1 MLCGPCRSVK
11 PSSASK
17 ILYNATLTCL
27 REKSASGVLKGQ
39 NIPLTGIQSIL
50 KSEWPYVR
58 STSHV
63 LQAPRSSST
72 KLRLVVDIKCGT
84 RYTKC
89 RETFQHLVVP
99 ISTCFFLTFRMNW
112 NISFL
117 PSPDLVKYPRV
128 ARDNEYGLL
137 FPLGVLVGN
146 MRSTPGLISWRSKRF
161 HWLTI
166 LL

>member
-1 MLCGPCRSVK
+1 MFRLQVYSPYSRVSD
-11 PSSASK
+11 PM
-17 ILYNATLTCL
+17 
-27 REKSASGVLKGQ
+27 
-39 NIPLTGIQSIL
+39 
-50 KSEWPYVR
+50 SE

-117 PSPDLVKYPRV
+117 RTPDLVRYASV
-128 ARDNEYGLL
+128 TRDNEY
-137 FPLGVLVGN
+137 
-146 MRSTPGLISWRSKRF
+146 RF
-161 HWLTI
+161 L
-166 LL
+166 